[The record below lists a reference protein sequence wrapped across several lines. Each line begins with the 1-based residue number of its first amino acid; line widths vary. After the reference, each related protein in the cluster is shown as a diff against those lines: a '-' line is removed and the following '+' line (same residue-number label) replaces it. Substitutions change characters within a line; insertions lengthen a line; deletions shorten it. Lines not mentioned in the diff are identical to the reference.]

1 MILANGETLL
11 REWTYATKKEG
22 HEKSNCT
29 LSVTDKRIV
38 ATESSNRQI
47 SQQEIYNKDVK
58 AISFNH
64 SVKSKVG
71 AIMMIIF
78 GILFAVLGIM
88 VGMKAARVMLL
99 PFILFGFIFI
109 CIGAYL
115 LNQSAFNMV
124 ITTREVEGS
133 YLAVGAMRILG
144 GRRHKKAKKVK
155 VKVEDSIVLEIID
168 ELGALIL
175 NSNN

>member
-38 ATESSNRQI
+38 ATEKSSRHV
-47 SQQEIYNKDVK
+47 SQQEIYTCDVK

-64 SVKSKVG
+64 AVMSKVG
-71 AIMMIIF
+71 AIMMLIL
-78 GILFAVLGIM
+78 GILLAV
-88 VGMKAARVMLL
+88 VGVVVAMKSSMILIL
-99 PFILFGFIFI
+99 PFVLVGFIFV
-109 CIGAYL
+109 CIGFYL
-115 LNQSAFNMV
+115 LNQSAFNLI
-124 ITTREVEGS
+124 ITTRDVEGS
-133 YLAVGAMRILG
+133 CLSVGATRILG
-144 GRRHKKAKKVK
+144 RNKKAKKVK
-155 VKVEDSIVLEIID
+155 VKVEDSIVLEMID

-175 NSNN
+175 NSNY

>member
-1 MILANGETLL
+1 
-11 REWTYATKKEG
+11 
-22 HEKSNCT
+22 
-29 LSVTDKRIV
+29 
-38 ATESSNRQI
+38 
-47 SQQEIYNKDVK
+47 
-58 AISFNH
+58 
-64 SVKSKVG
+64 
-71 AIMMIIF
+71 
-78 GILFAVLGIM
+78 
-88 VGMKAARVMLL
+88 MLL
-99 PFILFGFIFI
+99 PSILLGFIFI

-124 ITTREVEGS
+124 ITTREVEGA